1 MSTYGIQRKKIPIL
15 LAYQTNA
22 TTATQAGV
30 SLNGLLRGVEI
41 NAPDLDSTNTYTI
54 TLTDSDG
61 FDIYTKGKLAKNTRS
76 SAFIDANNQPLQLPL
91 SGAYTVKIVTSGNQ
105 TADRSFSVSLL
116 VDRG

>member
-41 NAPDLDSTNTYTI
+41 NAPDL
-54 TLTDSDG
+54 
-61 FDIYTKGKLAKNTRS
+61 A
-76 SAFIDANNQPLQLPL
+76 
-91 SGAYTVKIVTSGNQ
+91 
-105 TADRSFSVSLL
+105 
-116 VDRG
+116 